1 MSDQVSHEL
10 VNDCPRVDFGEMALY
25 AVIFGP
31 VEENCGW
38 GRGFYECK
46 IEPDPNRIFTTASLN
61 GYICRYHLNY
71 DGKLILASYVY
82 PFSEIKATLVNE
94 TLKGDFYMVMK
105 QDFSS
110 PRLYVPFADGKIV
123 EEKSKWLDEETLQI
137 DNSDS
142 IQKSE
147 SFSLDQITMNFKKAE
162 QVLELSHF
170 IHNCKT
176 FFLAERALGRIKD
189 LIDGGYISWVKADS
203 IAIAIQ
209 NWPDRYQ
216 KKGKIL
222 LNAAAMQL
230 LSQAMNP
237 QYRYTKPKILKTI
250 IDYFHDTK
258 ATVKAKVLLENR
270 EK

>member
-1 MSDQVSHEL
+1 M
-10 VNDCPRVDFGEMALY
+10 
-25 AVIFGP
+25 
-31 VEENCGW
+31 
-38 GRGFYECK
+38 
-46 IEPDPNRIFTTASLN
+46 
-61 GYICRYHLNY
+61 
-71 DGKLILASYVY
+71 
-82 PFSEIKATLVNE
+82 
-94 TLKGDFYMVMK
+94 
-105 QDFSS
+105 
-110 PRLYVPFADGKIV
+110 
-123 EEKSKWLDEETLQI
+123 
-137 DNSDS
+137 
-142 IQKSE
+142 
-147 SFSLDQITMNFKKAE
+147 
-162 QVLELSHF
+162 
-170 IHNCKT
+170 
-176 FFLAERALGRIKD
+176 GRIKD

-230 LSQAMNP
+230 LSQSMNP